1 MVGTAMKR
9 YLNTL
14 IALAL
19 FLGLWGGFNYYNRRK
34 AKKIEQSALKPAAS
48 VLGVSAAHIQSV
60 SLTPRDGKTITC
72 QLQGKNWTIVAPA
85 AVAADSEKI
94 QSFVNTLATAAEDHE
109 VDAHPSSLKD
119 YGLDPPSETIQVQS
133 SANPKSTTLLLG
145 DLTPTNEGVYAQ
157 VSGNPRVFTLPGYMK
172 SSLEKTLFDLRDT
185 RAVTLDADRI
195 NRIEADSAG
204 KKFTLA
210 KNPEG
215 DWELDLPPAVRAD
228 RYTVQSLTDAVRGLT
243 MANIVEE
250 DKKNQAKYGF
260 SKPTLTLKLTTPDG
274 SQTLVVG
281 KLDGGN
287 YDTMNSSLA
296 PIFTLATSSITSF
309 QKTAADLHDK
319 DLFSWDQFD
328 VSKLELDTPKGHFA
342 LAKQGDKWNETAPAA
357 KAIGADNINNL
368 LTALRDLRATTFPAA
383 KPNDS
388 SAYGLNKPAYT
399 LKVTFGN
406 KNQTQVVEAVS
417 ASGHAYARRADDPLP
432 SEITASSLQDIDK
445 ALSSL

>member
-1 MVGTAMKR
+1 MKR

-34 AKKIEQSALKPAAS
+34 AKKIEQTALKPAAS
-48 VLGVSAAHIQSV
+48 VLGISAAHIQSV

-72 QLQGKNWTIVAPA
+72 RLQGKKWTIVAPE
-85 AVAADSEKI
+85 AVPADTEKI
-94 QSFVNTLATAAEDHE
+94 QSFVNTVATAAEDHE
-109 VDAHPSSLKD
+109 VEAHPSSLKD

-133 SANPKSTTLLLG
+133 NTNPKSATLLLG

-157 VSGNPRVFTLPGYMK
+157 VQGSPRVFTLPGYMK
-172 SSLEKTLFDLRDT
+172 SSLEKSLFDLRDT
-185 RAVTLDADRI
+185 RAITLDADSI
-195 NRIEADSAG
+195 NRIEADSGG

-228 RYTVQSLTDAVRGLT
+228 RFTVQSLTDAVRGLT

-250 DKKNQAKYGF
+250 DKKNQGKYGF
-260 SKPTLTLKLTTPDG
+260 AKPTLTLKLATPDG

-287 YDTMNSSLA
+287 YDAMNSALA
-296 PIFTLATSSITSF
+296 PIFTLATSSITPF
-309 QKTAADLHDK
+309 QKTAADLRDK
-319 DLFSWDQFD
+319 DLFSWDEFD
-328 VSKLELDTPKGHFA
+328 VTKIELDTPKGHFA
-342 LAKQGDKWNETAPAA
+342 LTKQGDKWNETAPAA
-357 KAIGADNINNL
+357 KTVAADKVTNL
-368 LTALRDLRATTFPAA
+368 LTSLRDLRATTFPAA
-383 KPNDS
+383 KPGDS
-388 SAYGLNKPAYT
+388 SAFGLNKPTYT
-399 LKVTFGN
+399 LKVTYGN
-406 KNQTQVVEAVS
+406 KNQTQIVEAVA
-417 ASGHAYARRADDPLP
+417 ASGHAYARRSDDPLP
-432 SEITASSLQDIDK
+432 SEVTPSSLQDIDK